1 MFLMKILIFL
11 KKLLLLFTIGLFL
24 GSCGT
29 VDKLKSVRKP
39 VDLTK
44 EPLDPDERA
53 KKNIR
58 EGRGISLGNIGGGGK
73 TTYEFSTSNPMWR
86 ATLETIDFIPL
97 TTVDYSGGL
106 IISDWYNDGKTDD
119 ESLKISIRFLSNEI
133 RTNSIKVQV
142 FEKKCLNQNN
152 CTTKL
157 LNSSISE
164 ELTRVILSKAAELE
178 KSQKLKK

>member
-1 MFLMKILIFL
+1 MKILIFL

-58 EGRGISLGNIGGGGK
+58 EGRGISLGNIAGGGK

-106 IISDWYNDGKTDD
+106 IISDWYNDNASTN
-119 ESLKISIRFLSNEI
+119 ESIKISVRFLSNEV
-133 RTNSIKVQV
+133 RSDSIKIQV
-142 FEKKCLNQNN
+142 FEKKCSNQNN

-157 LNSSISE
+157 VNSSISN
-164 ELTRVILSKAAELE
+164 ELTRAILNKAAILE
-178 KSQKLKK
+178 KSKDTKK

>member
-1 MFLMKILIFL
+1 MKTLTLL
-11 KKLLLLFTIGLFL
+11 KNFLLLLILGLFL
-24 GSCGT
+24 SSCGT
-29 VDKLKSVRKP
+29 VDKLKNVRKP

-53 KKNIR
+53 RRNIR
-58 EGRGISLGNIGGGGK
+58 EGRGISLGNIAGGGK

-106 IISDWYNDGKTDD
+106 IISDWYNDNASTN
-119 ESLKISIRFLSNEI
+119 ESIKISVRFLSNEV
-133 RTNSIKVQV
+133 RSDSIKIQV
-142 FEKKCLNQNN
+142 FEKKCSNQNN

-157 LNSSISE
+157 VNSSISN
-164 ELTRVILSKAAELE
+164 ELTRAILNKAAILE
-178 KSQKLKK
+178 KSKDTKK